1 MKTTHV
7 VERNEV
13 PTPSSSLECEAC
25 YRYTKTA
32 YNLERFCRVALSS
45 GTSYI
50 PFLPFN
56 HYSYRLKLF

>member
-32 YNLERFCRVALSS
+32 YNLERFL
-45 GTSYI
+45 GWL
-50 PFLPFN
+50 FLVELATFRFY
-56 HYSYRLKLF
+56 HSTTIRIG